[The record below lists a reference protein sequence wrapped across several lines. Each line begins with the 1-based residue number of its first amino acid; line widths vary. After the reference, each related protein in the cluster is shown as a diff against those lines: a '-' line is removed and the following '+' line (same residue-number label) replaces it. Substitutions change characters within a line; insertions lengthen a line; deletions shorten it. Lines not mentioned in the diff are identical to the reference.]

1 MKKVILW
8 IVVLVVVI
16 GIAAL
21 GYWFLQSNYNPEAD
35 KIQSETTDSAGTED
49 QEDSQ
54 EDTDAVSAPDFV
66 MYDASGNAVRLSDF
80 SGKPVVLNFWA
91 SWCGPC
97 KAEMPGFQSAYET
110 YGDQIQFLMV
120 NLTGGRETAESAAE
134 YISSNGYTFPVFYDT
149 DLQGAQVYGA
159 YSIPMTIFIDQSGNI
174 IQINRGM
181 IPEQTLQ
188 QMVEEMIS

>member
-16 GIAAL
+16 GLAAL

-54 EDTDAVSAPDFV
+54 EDTEAVSAPDFV

-80 SGKPVVLNFWA
+80 SGKPVVVNFWA

-97 KAEMPGFQSAYET
+97 KAEMPGFQSAYEA

>member
-1 MKKVILW
+1 
-8 IVVLVVVI
+8 
-16 GIAAL
+16 
-21 GYWFLQSNYNPEAD
+21 
-35 KIQSETTDSAGTED
+35 
-49 QEDSQ
+49 
-54 EDTDAVSAPDFV
+54 
-66 MYDASGNAVRLSDF
+66 
-80 SGKPVVLNFWA
+80 
-91 SWCGPC
+91 
-97 KAEMPGFQSAYET
+97 MPGFQSAYEA

-188 QMVEEMIS
+188 QMVEGMIS

>member
-8 IVVLVVVI
+8 IVVLVAVI
-16 GIAAL
+16 GLAAL

-35 KIQSETTDSAGTED
+35 KIQSETTDSAETED

-97 KAEMPGFQSAYET
+97 KAEMPGFQSAYEA

-134 YISSNGYTFPVFYDT
+134 YIDSNGYTFPVFYDT

>member
-8 IVVLVVVI
+8 IVVLVAVI
-16 GIAAL
+16 GLAAL
-21 GYWFLQSNYNPEAD
+21 GYWFLQSNYNPEGN

-49 QEDSQ
+49 KEDLQEDI
-54 EDTDAVSAPDFV
+54 EAVSAPDFV

-80 SGKPVVLNFWA
+80 SGKPVVVNFWA

-97 KAEMPGFQSAYET
+97 KAEMPGFQSAYEA

-188 QMVEEMIS
+188 QMVEGMIS

>member
-8 IVVLVVVI
+8 IVVLVAVI
-16 GIAAL
+16 GLAAL

-97 KAEMPGFQSAYET
+97 KAEMPGFQSAYEA

-188 QMVEEMIS
+188 QMVEGMIS

>member
-16 GIAAL
+16 GLAAL

-66 MYDASGNAVRLSDF
+66 MYDAAGNAVRLSDF

-97 KAEMPGFQSAYET
+97 KSEMPGFQSAYET

>member
-8 IVVLVVVI
+8 IVVLVAVI
-16 GIAAL
+16 GLAAL
-21 GYWFLQSNYNPEAD
+21 GYWFLQSNYNPEGN

-54 EDTDAVSAPDFV
+54 EDIEAVSAPDFV

-80 SGKPVVLNFWA
+80 SGKPVVVNFWA

-97 KAEMPGFQSAYET
+97 KAEMPGFQSAYEA

-188 QMVEEMIS
+188 QMVEGMIS

>member
-16 GIAAL
+16 GLATL
-21 GYWFLQSNYNPEAD
+21 GYWFLQSNYNPEGD
-35 KIQSETTDSAGTED
+35 KIQSETTDSVGTED
-49 QEDSQ
+49 KEDSQ
-54 EDTDAVSAPDFV
+54 EDTDAVSAPDFI

-97 KAEMPGFQSAYET
+97 KAEMPGFQSAYEA

-134 YISSNGYTFPVFYDT
+134 YIDSTGYTFPVFYDT

-188 QMVEEMIS
+188 QMVEGMIS

>member
-16 GIAAL
+16 GLAAL

-97 KAEMPGFQSAYET
+97 KAEMPGFQSAYEA

-188 QMVEEMIS
+188 QMVEGMIS

>member
-8 IVVLVVVI
+8 IVVLVAVI
-16 GIAAL
+16 GLAAL
-21 GYWFLQSNYNPEAD
+21 GYWFLQSNYNPEGN

-49 QEDSQ
+49 KEDLQ
-54 EDTDAVSAPDFV
+54 EDTEAVSAPDFV

-80 SGKPVVLNFWA
+80 SGKPVVVNFWA

-97 KAEMPGFQSAYET
+97 KAEMPGFQSAYEA

>member
-8 IVVLVVVI
+8 IVVLVAVI
-16 GIAAL
+16 GLAAL
-21 GYWFLQSNYNPEAD
+21 GYWFLQSNYNPEGN

-49 QEDSQ
+49 KEDSQ

-80 SGKPVVLNFWA
+80 SGKPVVVNFWA

-97 KAEMPGFQSAYET
+97 KAEMPGFQSAYEA

>member
-16 GIAAL
+16 GLAAL
-21 GYWFLQSNYNPEAD
+21 GYWFLQSNYNPEGN

-49 QEDSQ
+49 KEDLQEDI
-54 EDTDAVSAPDFV
+54 EAVSAPDFV

-80 SGKPVVLNFWA
+80 SGKPVVVNFWA

-97 KAEMPGFQSAYET
+97 KAEMPGFQSAYEA

-188 QMVEEMIS
+188 QMVEGMIS